1 MSDFDTRRIQK
12 LNTKVY
18 SKGPVVYWMQRD
30 RRAEHNWALLY
41 AQKKALQFKVPLIV
55 FYSLNG
61 NFIKSNIRQY
71 GFLIRGLEETAA
83 KLRKNQIPFIVYE
96 GSVHKSVS
104 KFVRDSKAGFL
115 VTDFSPLKVYRSR
128 TSSIAKKLNIPM
140 HIIDA
145 HNIVPIWS
153 ASDKQEYAA
162 YTIRPKLLSKLDDF
176 LTPIKKIEP
185 HPYKYVGVSDVF
197 DSELLIKNLKIDLS
211 VGELSWIKPGEKMAK
226 KMLNSFISERFDKSG
241 ELRNNPNRNKISHL
255 SPYIHFGQISAQQ
268 IALTVSKIED
278 CDGKDS
284 FLEQLIIRRE
294 LSENFCYYNNEYDS
308 FNGFPDWAKRT
319 LSEHKLDERKYIYTP
334 RQFENAETHDDL
346 WNAAQLEMTE
356 KGKMHGYLRMYW
368 AKKILEWSPDPETA
382 LQIAIDLNDKYELDG
397 RDPNGYTGI
406 AWSIGGVHDRPWFE
420 RPIFGKIR
428 YMNFNGCKRK
438 FNVDKYIKINNAQNA
453 QITI

>member
-1 MSDFDTRRIQK
+1 M
-12 LNTKVY
+12 
-18 SKGPVVYWMQRD
+18 
-30 RRAEHNWALLY
+30 
-41 AQKKALQFKVPLIV
+41 
-55 FYSLNG
+55 
-61 NFIKSNIRQY
+61 
-71 GFLIRGLEETAA
+71 
-83 KLRKNQIPFIVYE
+83 
-96 GSVHKSVS
+96 
-104 KFVRDSKAGFL
+104 
-115 VTDFSPLKVYRSR
+115 
-128 TSSIAKKLNIPM
+128 
-140 HIIDA
+140 
-145 HNIVPIWS
+145 
-153 ASDKQEYAA
+153 
-162 YTIRPKLLSKLDDF
+162 
-176 LTPIKKIEP
+176 
-185 HPYKYVGVSDVF
+185 
-197 DSELLIKNLKIDLS
+197 
-211 VGELSWIKPGEKMAK
+211 GELSWIKPGEKMAK

-308 FNGFPDWAKRT
+308 FNGFPDWAKKT
-319 LSEHKLDERKYIYTP
+319 LSEHKLDEREYIYTP

-346 WNAAQLEMTE
+346 WNAAQIEMTE

-428 YMNFNGCKRK
+428 YMNYNGCKRK
-438 FNVDKYIKINNAQNA
+438 FNIDKYIKINNAQNA
-453 QITI
+453 QLTI